1 MEVDHDVTALVR
13 AYQAGVWRYLRFLG
27 ADDALADDLTQE
39 TFLTVLRRPFE
50 DRGQAATSGYLRTI
64 ARNLYLMSLRR
75 GGREPVLF
83 TVLETQ
89 VAGSSA
95 RDAAIQDVLDLADEA
110 FARFAADDGGAVW
123 LDALR
128 QCLESLEGRARKAI
142 EMRYAEDRSRDE
154 IAAATAMSADGVKT
168 LLRRTRD
175 LLRQCVE
182 RRQAGDK

>member
-50 DRGQAATSGYLRTI
+50 DRGAPATSGYLRTI

-75 GGREPVLF
+75 HGREPVLF
-83 TVLETQ
+83 GVLEAQ
-89 VAGSSA
+89 LSGGSP
-95 RDAAIQDVLDLADEA
+95 REAAIQDVLDLADEA
-110 FARFAADDGGAVW
+110 FARFAADDGGAAW

-128 QCLESLEGRARKAI
+128 TCLDQLEGRARQAI
-142 EMRYAEDRSRDE
+142 EMRYAEDRSREE
-154 IAAATAMSADGVKT
+154 IAAATALSADGVKT

-175 LLRQCVE
+175 VLRQCVE
-182 RRQAGDK
+182 RRQTGE